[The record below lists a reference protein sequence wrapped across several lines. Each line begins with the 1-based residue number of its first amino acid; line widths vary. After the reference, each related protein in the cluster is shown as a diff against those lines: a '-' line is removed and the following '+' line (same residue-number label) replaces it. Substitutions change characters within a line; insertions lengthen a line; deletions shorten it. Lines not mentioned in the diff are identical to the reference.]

1 MDEKAVSTVEKEAE
15 VNAITFKAKA
25 DAIAVV
31 DQASYDAANAL
42 NEAAYKEK
50 KAFHV
55 WFDPID
61 DASKKSRQAVIA
73 QGKKIDEPLDYVIK
87 ITGNKAA
94 AWMRAEQARIAE
106 EKRKAEEIAR
116 KAAEEAALAAAEK
129 LAADGMTAAADAVLS
144 APVVTPKIE
153 VAEPTKAEGVSYRE
167 QFSAEVVDLM
177 TLVKAV
183 AEGKAPVCYLTAD
196 MTALNGWA
204 RSTKGTA
211 SIPGVKVVS
220 TTIQAR
226 RV

>member
-1 MDEKAVSTVEKEAE
+1 MEVSIIETREREIEAKVLDIKAR
-15 VNAITFKAKA
+15 A
-25 DAIAVV
+25 DAIAVI

-42 NEAAYKEK
+42 NKAAYDEK

-87 ITGNKAA
+87 ATGNKAA

-116 KAAEEAALAAAEK
+116 KEAEDAALAAAEK
-129 LAADGMTAAADAVLS
+129 LSDEGMTAAADAVLS
-144 APVVTPKIE
+144 APVVTPKI
-153 VAEPTKAEGVSYRE
+153 VIDQPVKAEGVSYRE

-183 AEGKAPVCYLTAD
+183 AEGKAPICYLSAD
-196 MTALNGWA
+196 IVALNGWA
-204 RSTKGTA
+204 RATKGTA
-211 SIPGVKVVS
+211 AIPGVKVVT

-226 RV
+226 RS

>member
-1 MDEKAVSTVEKEAE
+1 MEVSVIETRERETVEKALSIKEQ
-15 VNAITFKAKA
+15 A
-25 DAIAVV
+25 DAIVV
-31 DQASYDAANAL
+31 TDQASYDAANAI
-42 NEAAYKEK
+42 NKAAYDEK

-61 DASKKSRQAVIA
+61 EASKKSRQAVIA

-87 ITGNKAA
+87 ATGRKAA
-94 AWMRAEQARIAE
+94 EWIRSEQARIAE

-116 KAAEEAALAAAEK
+116 KEAEEAQIAAAEK
-129 LAADGMTAAADAVLS
+129 LQAEGMTAAAEAVIS

-153 VAEPTKAEGVSYRE
+153 VSQPEKAEGVSYRE
-167 QFSAEVVDLM
+167 NFSAEVVDLM

-183 AEGKAPVCYLTAD
+183 AAGTAPICYLQAD
-196 MTALNGWA
+196 SVALNGWA

-220 TTIQAR
+220 NMIQAR